1 MEKKQLKTSPEANKA
16 EGSTTYNVDMNKAY
30 FMKKEAREPKWVLI
44 DAAGQV
50 PGRMATKI
58 ADILRGK
65 DRATFTPHTDGGDYV
80 VVINT
85 DLIVFTGNKLKGKT
99 YDTYSGWIG
108 NLKTL
113 TAEQI
118 MAKDS
123 TRIMELAVKRMLP
136 KNTLSS
142 SLMKK
147 LKLYKGTEH
156 PHKAQ
161 LEGFKRDN
169 I

>member
-1 MEKKQLKTSPEANKA
+1 MEKKQTKKAAAKKAETSPVH
-16 EGSTTYNVDMNKAY
+16 SVDMNKAY
-30 FMKKEAREPKWVLI
+30 FMKKESRVPKWVLI

-50 PGRMATKI
+50 PGRMATRI

-65 DRATFTPHTDGGDYV
+65 DRATFTPHADGGDYV

-85 DLIVFTGNKLKGKT
+85 DKIAFTGNKLKDKT
-99 YDTYSGWIG
+99 YETYSGWIG
-108 NLKTL
+108 NLKSL

-123 TRIMELAVKRMLP
+123 TRIIELAVKRMLP

-147 LKLYKGTEH
+147 LKLYTGSEH

>member
-1 MEKKQLKTSPEANKA
+1 
-16 EGSTTYNVDMNKAY
+16 MNKA
-30 FMKKEAREPKWVLI
+30 FFLSKEAREPKWVLI
-44 DAAGQV
+44 DAAGQQ
-50 PGRMATKI
+50 PGRIATKI

-85 DLIVFTGNKLKGKT
+85 DKIEFTGNKLEDKT
-99 YDTYSGWIG
+99 YESYSGYIG
-108 NLKTL
+108 NLKSL
-113 TAEQI
+113 TAKQI

-123 TRIMELAVKRMLP
+123 TIIMELAVKRMLP

-147 LKLYKGTEH
+147 LKLYKDAEH

-161 LEGFKRDN
+161 LEGFKRA
-169 I
+169 